1 MSRDSVRQMRK
12 VVSLGHEADA
22 TALSLTQAQEAAA
35 QLLER
40 SVFFGHKRLSVV
52 RLSIAV
58 QLGAVLP
65 LDHWNHCARVAK
77 VSSDSRIRALYVD
90 AVHAAQRAYD
100 FRIPDLER
108 EQTCRSSKRNSR
120 LMVAADRG
128 CS

>member
-40 SVFFGHKRLSVV
+40 SIFFGHKRLSVV

-65 LDHWNHCARVAK
+65 LDHWKHCSRVAK

-90 AVHAAQRAYD
+90 AVHAVG
-100 FRIPDLER
+100 
-108 EQTCRSSKRNSR
+108 N
-120 LMVAADRG
+120 
-128 CS
+128 

>member
-65 LDHWNHCARVAK
+65 LDHWNHCSRVAK
-77 VSSDSRIRALYVD
+77 VSADSRIRALYVD

-100 FRIPDLER
+100 FRLPDLER
-108 EQTCRSSKRNSR
+108 VQTCRSGTRTLR
-120 LMVAADRG
+120 LKVAADRG
-128 CS
+128 CN